1 MSVVSGFLLTISGCL
16 AASEIGVNAGQH
28 RHLVQSARKMGEP
41 SHARPC
47 YRYSTEQGSFAMAT
61 LEMGGLIVLGIIALD
76 VGLGYAL
83 ARWDIDI

>member
-1 MSVVSGFLLTISGCL
+1 M
-16 AASEIGVNAGQH
+16 AASTAAG
-28 RHLVQSARKMGEP
+28 LVELGENGGNRVMLVLVIPALP
-41 SHARPC
+41 SK
-47 YRYSTEQGSFAMAT
+47 GSFAMAT

>member
-1 MSVVSGFLLTISGCL
+1 
-16 AASEIGVNAGQH
+16 
-28 RHLVQSARKMGEP
+28 MGEQ

-47 YRYSTEQGSFAMAT
+47 YLPSTEQGSFAMAT

-83 ARWDIDI
+83 ARWNIDP

>member
-1 MSVVSGFLLTISGCL
+1 
-16 AASEIGVNAGQH
+16 
-28 RHLVQSARKMGEP
+28 
-41 SHARPC
+41 
-47 YRYSTEQGSFAMAT
+47 MAT